1 MAVPK
6 QKRSK
11 SKGRKRRTHYKAKV
25 EPIVK
30 CNNCG
35 ETMRP
40 HFTCPHCGFYRGKKV
55 ITVSE

>member
-11 SKGRKRRTHYKAKV
+11 SKGRKRRTHYKATV
-25 EPIVK
+25 EPMIK
-30 CNNCG
+30 CSNCG

-40 HFTCPHCGFYRGKKV
+40 HYACPHCGFYRGKKV

>member
-11 SKGRKRRTHYKAKV
+11 SKGRKRRTHYKAKA
-25 EPIVK
+25 ETLTK
-30 CNNCG
+30 CSNCG

-40 HFTCPHCGFYRGKKV
+40 HYACPHCGFYRGKKV

>member
-1 MAVPK
+1 MPVPK

-11 SKGRKRRTHYKAKV
+11 SSGRKRRTHYKAKA
-25 EPIVK
+25 EPVIK

-40 HFTCPHCGFYRGKKV
+40 HHACPHCGFYRGKKV